1 MATATATRTKLQPP
15 TKPQP
20 LTKLQPLGD
29 RVVIKPLARD
39 EMTRSGIVL
48 PDTAK
53 EKPQE
58 GMVLA
63 VGPGAL
69 NDEGKRNPMDVK
81 AGQKVLF
88 AKYAGTEFKLD
99 DEEYLIVGQK
109 DILAIVK
116 D

>member
-1 MATATATRTKLQPP
+1 VATATATRTK
-15 TKPQP
+15 
-20 LTKLQPLGD
+20 TKLQPLGD
-29 RVVIKPLARD
+29 RVVIKPLQRE

-58 GMVLA
+58 GTVLA

-69 NDEGKRNPMDVK
+69 NDDGKRNPMDVK
-81 AGQKVLF
+81 EGQKVLF
-88 AKYAGTEFKLD
+88 AKYAGTEFKLE

-109 DILAIVK
+109 DILAIVS

>member
-1 MATATATRTKLQPP
+1 VATATAARTATRTK
-15 TKPQP
+15 
-20 LTKLQPLGD
+20 TKLQPLGD

-81 AGQKVLF
+81 EGQKVLF